1 MATSTDQRF
10 VAQEKL
16 TPDAFVQLATARSV
30 TPLRARKIGY
40 VVARQALSHGRVET
54 RWNGK
59 ETANTAVAGD
69 WIVTNLA
76 ADRTPLKD
84 DAGNLNIYVIAAAR
98 FGELY
103 EPTGNSIA
111 LGQVYRAKGTVQAIA
126 LPSGFDILAPWG
138 ERQQAA
144 RGYLILNGTEVYGNN
159 AETFEA
165 TYEVVGP

>member
-1 MATSTDQRF
+1 M
-10 VAQEKL
+10 AQEKL

-40 VVARQALSHGRVET
+40 VVARQALSHERVET

-98 FGELY
+98 FGE
-103 EPTGNSIA
+103 
-111 LGQVYRAKGTVQAIA
+111 
-126 LPSGFDILAPWG
+126 
-138 ERQQAA
+138 
-144 RGYLILNGTEVYGNN
+144 
-159 AETFEA
+159 
-165 TYEVVGP
+165 